1 MPLNPSKVKDQIALL
16 SSLNL
21 DKIVRV
27 FEGSYNAA
35 TDTIARS
42 YTFAGFPLDV
52 YFYRFAHGLPR
63 PVECDLLASTDGGT
77 TYIDGGFDRI
87 AISDST
93 YVYVFDSVGA
103 AGAGTVRYKV
113 LCNWI
118 DNYDA
123 TNPFITSVMY
133 RSKELSLDSRVN
145 YQKIYDQNVLTFNS
159 SSTQTVIHTLGYE
172 PNAKVFFEAFPGE
185 VWPLNAGGT
194 TNLFLVDDSQP
205 ECTLKIE
212 DDQIS
217 LAMSNVT
224 TTTRAWYKI
233 YYDAN

>member
-1 MPLNPSKVKDQIALL
+1 MPLNPSKVKDQVALL

-35 TDTIARS
+35 TDTIVRT
-42 YTFAGFPLDV
+42 YTLAGFPLDV

-77 TYIDGGFDRI
+77 TYVDGGHDRI

-93 YVYVFDSVGA
+93 YVYIFDSVGV
-103 AGAGTVRYKV
+103 AGAGTVKYKV
-113 LCNWI
+113 LCTWI
-118 DNYDA
+118 DNYDN
-123 TNPFITSVMY
+123 TNPFIESVMY
-133 RSKELSLDSRVN
+133 RSKPFSLDSRLN

-159 SSTQTVIHTLGYE
+159 STSQTVIHSLGYS

-185 VWPLNAGGT
+185 VWPLNAGGAS
-194 TNLFLVDDSQP
+194 NLFLVDDNQA
-205 ECTLKIE
+205 ECRLKIE
-212 DDQIS
+212 TSQIVVS
-217 LAMSNVT
+217 MDSVT
-224 TTTRAWYKI
+224 SAKRAWYKI
-233 YYDAN
+233 YYDAD